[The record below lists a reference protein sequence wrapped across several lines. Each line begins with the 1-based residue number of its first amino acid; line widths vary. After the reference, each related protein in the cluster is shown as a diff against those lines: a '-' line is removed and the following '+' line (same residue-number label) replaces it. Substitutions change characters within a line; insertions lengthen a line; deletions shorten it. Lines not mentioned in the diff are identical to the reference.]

1 MHKTLSSLVVEMVL
15 PEAQNEIYFF
25 TAAYGNEE
33 IALRMMDCYDILII
47 QSEMIYPACTGM

>member
-1 MHKTLSSLVVEMVL
+1 MVEMVL